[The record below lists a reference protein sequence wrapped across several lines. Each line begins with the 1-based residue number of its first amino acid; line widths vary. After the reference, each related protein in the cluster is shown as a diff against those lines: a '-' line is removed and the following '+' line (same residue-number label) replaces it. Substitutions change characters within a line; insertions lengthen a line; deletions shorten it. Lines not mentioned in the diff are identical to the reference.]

1 MLRAT
6 EAWLRAS
13 MAGASRRSNGTW
25 KARRWDGEA
34 QSELAQLRGEA
45 TVTAGAGVM
54 TTAGGRSS
62 ELKLLLLRIDVTG
75 CGAAANGGG
84 ASRESDQVEA
94 VFRNHD

>member
-1 MLRAT
+1 M
-6 EAWLRAS
+6 
-13 MAGASRRSNGTW
+13 
-25 KARRWDGEA
+25 
-34 QSELAQLRGEA
+34 
-45 TVTAGAGVM
+45 TAGAGVV